1 MLDWDVGD
9 LGGLGV
15 KQFPSLHPPPH
26 LSKEPFA
33 AGAVRGCF
41 GGAAE
46 QGCVGGHAPGAWS
59 RKHSLCLLGME
70 KKEDFAVTPERFWT
84 AVPCSHSLFSKASA
98 LAPGTSAAAPAARS
112 PLSLSSDL
120 AQGHLQLGHL
130 GRDFRADT
138 SPISPSEVE
147 GQSPMAVRYRNNN
160 QRRFSMEASTAA
172 GWAGQRGRG
181 KYRLS
186 PACWLEEP
194 VFDSWGPGSL
204 RHEP

>member
-1 MLDWDVGD
+1 MGD
-9 LGGLGV
+9 PGGLGCEAVPLSASPSPSV
-15 KQFPSLHPPPH
+15 KRDLHCRGLH
-26 LSKEPFA
+26 EGTLGVLLSRA
-33 AGAVRGCF
+33 ASVVMHQESGAK
-41 GGAAE
+41 
-46 QGCVGGHAPGAWS
+46 S
-59 RKHSLCLLGME
+59 RYSLCLLDIE
-70 KKEDFAVTPERFWT
+70 KEEDFPMAPEHLRT
-84 AVPCSHSLFSKASA
+84 SLPCSHSLFSKASA
-98 LAPGTSAAAPAARS
+98 LGLGTSATTPAACS
-112 PLSLSSDL
+112 SFSLSSDL

-172 GWAGQRGRG
+172 GWSGQKGRA
-181 KYRLS
+181 KFWLS

-194 VFDSWGPGSL
+194 VFYLWGSGRL